1 MTVLMYCQRHLCTV
15 KNQEDKKIS
24 NLAQDKIDSI
34 LVTIIY

>member
-1 MTVLMYCQRHLCTV
+1 MYC
-15 KNQEDKKIS
+15 KKKQEDKKIS